1 MKKCVIIAV
10 KLWSKI
16 YDDEKEV
23 YLNMGIWEFAKEIL
37 GIDYRETEDVD
48 SMVLDIEEIEV
59 LELER

>member
-1 MKKCVIIAV
+1 MKKCVKIAV

-23 YLNMGIWEFAKEIL
+23 YLNMGIREFAKEIL